1 MDTAGGSGSVSFW
14 GSVWPWA
21 KAGCALAM
29 PRPWGH
35 LLVWDSTAAFCQPP
49 SPQNRPRRSP
59 GAAGGP
65 APGFSHLIISFK
77 KARIGVWNTARD
89 TLVLDVTGL
98 VSGHMWAPPDV
109 CRDAA
114 LVERLAHEGW
124 QGKAAAVG
132 LGSAIS
138 FSEGKRE
145 AENNKANAT
154 VVQGV
159 PS

>member
-1 MDTAGGSGSVSFW
+1 M
-14 GSVWPWA
+14 
-21 KAGCALAM
+21 
-29 PRPWGH
+29 
-35 LLVWDSTAAFCQPP
+35 
-49 SPQNRPRRSP
+49 
-59 GAAGGP
+59 
-65 APGFSHLIISFK
+65 
-77 KARIGVWNTARD
+77 WNTARD

-114 LVERLAHEGW
+114 LGERLAHEGW

-138 FSEGKRE
+138 FSEGKKE
-145 AENNKANAT
+145 AENDKANAT